1 MPTDDVLRKLW
12 RALVR
17 VDEDRDT
24 FGDAFLW
31 MHHHPC
37 PREEWEHRFVTR
49 FYFMR
54 KDRWEAASRLVPLDT
69 STRARPTNEETDDRK
84 LEDAG
89 EPWRETFIKELKDAI
104 HKETHKKRQP
114 KGKGKRRPQ
123 P

>member
-1 MPTDDVLRKLW
+1 MPPDDVLRKLW

-31 MHHHPC
+31 MHRHPC
-37 PREEWEHRFVTR
+37 EAEEWEHRFVTR

-54 KDRWEAASRLVPLDT
+54 KDRWKASSLLVPLASATLPSATHEEDGDGEQEAAGDT
-69 STRARPTNEETDDRK
+69 H
-84 LEDAG
+84 
-89 EPWRETFIKELKDAI
+89 REQFINTLRDAI

-114 KGKGKRRPQ
+114 KGKGKRRP
-123 P
+123 

>member
-1 MPTDDVLRKLW
+1 MPPDDVLRKLW

-31 MHHHPC
+31 MHRHPC
-37 PREEWEHRFVTR
+37 EADEWEHRFVTR

-54 KDRWEAASRLVPLDT
+54 KDRWKASSLLVPLASAT
-69 STRARPTNEETDDRK
+69 LPSATHEEDGDGSG
-84 LEDAG
+84 G
-89 EPWRETFIKELKDAI
+89 EQEKQFINTLRNGI

-114 KGKGKRRPQ
+114 KGKGKRRP
-123 P
+123 